1 MKNIKELAQE
11 IFEKIGSDNLDY
23 IEDILKDV
31 YKEIANIITADDYIE
46 YKKTN

>member
-23 IEDILKDV
+23 IEDTLKDI
-31 YKEIANIITADDYIE
+31 YKEIVNIVIADD
-46 YKKTN
+46 